1 MWSIVMNESLAT
13 DAKGHPAYSPGLE
26 GVIAGESALC
36 LVDEGDAGLLYRG
49 YPIHDLAEHGTFE
62 DVAYLLLFGHLPNQQ
77 ERTDFSVQLIEHAV
91 LPRLLDVLLGA
102 VPSSAHPMDIV
113 RTGVSLLGMVDPEV
127 ADNSHEANVEKS
139 VRLLAQIPL
148 MIATSYRLVNGKPRV
163 RPQADLSFAENLLY
177 ILTDR
182 KGDDL
187 AKAMARVLDVS
198 LTLYAEHE
206 FNASTFA
213 ARVTA
218 STMTDLYSAV
228 TSAIGALKGP
238 LHGGANE
245 AVAEMFLDIG
255 SRERAEAWVREALAK
270 KRRIMGFGHR
280 VLKKGDARSAII
292 QRHAESLSK
301 ICRDHRWYEIATT
314 IDRLME
320 QEKGLHPNL
329 DFYTAVAYL
338 LMQIPLTLYTP
349 MFVCSRITGW
359 CAHVIEQQD
368 HNRLMRP
375 RALYTGPPRREYA
388 PLDSRT

>member
-1 MWSIVMNESLAT
+1 MSMVINEPLAT
-13 DAKGHPAYSPGLE
+13 DTKDRSPYSPGLE

-36 LVDEGDAGLLYRG
+36 LVDEVEAGLLYRG
-49 YPIHDLAEHGTFE
+49 YPIRDLAEHSTFE
-62 DVAYLLLFGHLPNQQ
+62 EVAHLLLFGHLPNQK
-77 ERTDFSVQLIEHAV
+77 ELTDFSVRLIENAV
-91 LPRLLDVLLGA
+91 LPRPLEIFLGE
-102 VPSSAHPMDIV
+102 VPSGSHPMDIL
-113 RTGVSLLGMVDPEV
+113 RTGVSLLGMVDPDA
-127 ADNSHEANVEKS
+127 ADHSHDANVRKS

-148 MIATSYRLVNGKPRV
+148 IIVTAYRLVNGKPRL
-163 RPQADLSFAENLLY
+163 RPREDLSFAENLLY
-177 ILTDR
+177 LLTDR
-182 KGDDL
+182 RGDDQ
-187 AKAMARVLDVS
+187 AKAMARVLDIS

-218 STMTDLYSAV
+218 STMTDLYSAI
-228 TSAIGALKGP
+228 TSAIGALKGS

-255 SRERAEAWVREALAK
+255 SRERAEIWVREALEK

-280 VLKKGDARSAII
+280 VLKKGDARSVII
-292 QRHAESLSK
+292 QQHAESLSR
-301 ICRDHRWYEIATT
+301 ICGDHRWYEIATAV
-314 IDRLME
+314 DHVMQ

-338 LMQIPLTLYTP
+338 LMGIPRALYTP
-349 MFVCSRITGW
+349 LFVCSRITGW

-375 RALYTGPPRREYA
+375 RALYTGPSRREYV
-388 PLDSRT
+388 PLDRRT

>member
-1 MWSIVMNESLAT
+1 MSIAMSESLMT
-13 DAKGHPAYSPGLE
+13 EVKDRPAYSPGLE

-36 LVDEGDAGLLYRG
+36 LVDEGEAGLLYRG
-49 YPIHDLAEHGTFE
+49 YAIRDLAERSTFE
-62 DVAYLLLFGHLPNQQ
+62 EVAYLLLFGHLPTQQ
-77 ERTDFSVQLIEHAV
+77 ELIEFSTQWIDHAV
-91 LPRLLDVLLGA
+91 LPRLLEVFLGS
-102 VPSSAHPMDIV
+102 VPPGSHPMDLV
-113 RTGVSLLGMVDPEV
+113 RTGVSLLGMVDPDA
-127 ADNSHEANVEKS
+127 ADNSHDTTIRKS

-148 MIATSYRLVNGKPRV
+148 LIAISYRLVNGKPPV

-177 ILTDR
+177 LLTDR
-182 KGDDL
+182 KGDDQS
-187 AKAMARVLDVS
+187 KAMARVLDVS

-228 TSAIGALKGP
+228 TSAIGTLKGP

-255 SRERAEAWVREALAK
+255 SRERAEAWVRDALAK

-292 QRHAESLSK
+292 QQHAESLSG
-301 ICRDHRWYEIATT
+301 ICGDRRWYEIAT
-314 IDRLME
+314 IVEHVME
-320 QEKGLHPNL
+320 QEKGLRPNL
-329 DFYTAVAYL
+329 DFYTAVSYL
-338 LMQIPLTLYTP
+338 LMEIPRALYTP
-349 MFVCSRITGW
+349 LFVCSRITGW
-359 CAHVIEQQD
+359 CAHVIEQRD

-375 RALYTGPPRREYA
+375 RALYTGPPRREYV
-388 PLDSRT
+388 PLDRRT

>member
-1 MWSIVMNESLAT
+1 MSTAMTESHMSE
-13 DAKGHPAYSPGLE
+13 AKDHPSYSPGLE

-36 LVDEGDAGLLYRG
+36 LVDEGEAGLLYRG
-49 YPIHDLAEHGTFE
+49 YAIHDLAEHSTFE
-62 DVAYLLLFGHLPNQQ
+62 EVAYLLLFGQLPTRQ
-77 ERTDFSVQLIEHAV
+77 ELKDFSARLIEQAV
-91 LPRLLDVLLGA
+91 VPHLLDVFLGA
-102 VPSSAHPMDIV
+102 VPSSSHPMDIV
-113 RTGVSLLGMVDPEV
+113 RTGVSLLGMVDPDV
-127 ADNSHEANVEKS
+127 ADNSHDANVRKS

-148 MIATSYRLVNGKPRV
+148 MIATSYRLVNGRPRV
-163 RPQADLSFAENLLY
+163 RPQENLSFAENLLHL
-177 ILTDR
+177 LTDR
-182 KGDDL
+182 RGTDE

-218 STMTDLYSAV
+218 STMTDLHSAV
-228 TSAIGALKGP
+228 TSAIGTLKGP

-255 SRERAEAWVREALAK
+255 SHEQAEAWVREALVK

-280 VLKKGDARSAII
+280 VLKKGDSRSAII
-292 QRHAESLSK
+292 QRHAESLSG
-301 ICRDHRWYEIATT
+301 ICGDHRWYEIATT
-314 IDRLME
+314 VDHVM
-320 QEKGLHPNL
+320 QHEKGLHPNL

-338 LMQIPLTLYTP
+338 LLAIPRTLYTP
-349 MFVCSRITGW
+349 LFVCSRIAGW

-375 RALYTGPPRREYA
+375 RALYTGPVRREYV
-388 PLDSRT
+388 PLDRRT

>member
-1 MWSIVMNESLAT
+1 MSIIMNESLAT
-13 DAKGHPAYSPGLE
+13 QVKGHPAYSPGLE
-26 GVIAGESALC
+26 GVITGESALC
-36 LVDEGDAGLLYRG
+36 LVDEGEAGLLYRG
-49 YPIHDLAEHGTFE
+49 YPIRDLAEDGTFE
-62 DVAYLLLFGHLPNQQ
+62 EVAYLLLFGHLPNQK
-77 ERTDFSVQLIEHAV
+77 ERQDFSVQLIDQAA
-91 LPRLLDVLLGA
+91 LPPLLEAFLVTL
-102 VPSSAHPMDIV
+102 PSSAHPMDIV
-113 RTGVSLLGMVDPEV
+113 RTGVSLLGMIDPEA
-127 ADNSHEANVEKS
+127 ADHSHDASIRKS
-139 VRLLAQIPL
+139 VRLLAQLPVL
-148 MIATSYRLVNGKPRV
+148 IATSYRRVGGKPRAQ
-163 RPQADLSFAENLLY
+163 PQEDLSFAGNLLY
-177 ILTDR
+177 LLTDR

-187 AKAMARVLDVS
+187 AKAMARVLGIS

-228 TSAIGALKGP
+228 TSAIGTLKGP

-280 VLKKGDARSAII
+280 VLKKGDARSVII
-292 QRHAESLSK
+292 QRHAESLSR
-301 ICRDHRWYEIATT
+301 ICGDQRWYEIATT
-314 IDRLME
+314 IDHIME

-375 RALYTGPPRREYA
+375 RALYTGPPRREYV
-388 PLDSRT
+388 PLDRRT

>member
-1 MWSIVMNESLAT
+1 MSIAMSESLMT
-13 DAKGHPAYSPGLE
+13 EVKDRPAYSPGLE

-36 LVDEGDAGLLYRG
+36 LVDEGEAGLLYRG
-49 YPIHDLAEHGTFE
+49 YAIRDLAERSTFE
-62 DVAYLLLFGHLPNQQ
+62 EVAYLLLFGHLPTQQ
-77 ERTDFSVQLIEHAV
+77 ELIEFSTQWIDHAV
-91 LPRLLDVLLGA
+91 LPRLLEVFLGS
-102 VPSSAHPMDIV
+102 VPPGSHPMDLV
-113 RTGVSLLGMVDPEV
+113 RTGVSLLGMVDPDA
-127 ADNSHEANVEKS
+127 ADNSHDATIRKS

-148 MIATSYRLVNGKPRV
+148 LIAISYRLVNGKPPI

-177 ILTDR
+177 LLTDR
-182 KGDDL
+182 KGDDQS
-187 AKAMARVLDVS
+187 KAMARVLDVS

-228 TSAIGALKGP
+228 TSAIGTLKGP

-255 SRERAEAWVREALAK
+255 SRERAEAWVRDALAK

-292 QRHAESLSK
+292 QQHAESLSG
-301 ICRDHRWYEIATT
+301 ICGDRRWYEIAT
-314 IDRLME
+314 IVEHVME
-320 QEKGLHPNL
+320 QEKGLRPNL
-329 DFYTAVAYL
+329 DFYTAASYL
-338 LMQIPLTLYTP
+338 LMEIPRALYTP
-349 MFVCSRITGW
+349 LFVCSRITGW
-359 CAHVIEQQD
+359 CAHVIEQRD

-375 RALYTGPPRREYA
+375 RALYTGPPRREYV
-388 PLDSRT
+388 PLDRRT